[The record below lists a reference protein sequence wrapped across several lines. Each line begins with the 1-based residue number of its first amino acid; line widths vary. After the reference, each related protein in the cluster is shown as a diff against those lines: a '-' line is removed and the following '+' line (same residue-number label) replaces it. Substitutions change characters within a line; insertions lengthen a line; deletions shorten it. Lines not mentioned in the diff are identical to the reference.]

1 MFDVLGDARAALASV
16 VKPSKDPMLSVGP
29 GRLALA
35 KLETALAGQFDA
47 PYRLKDAL
55 APIVKDYD
63 YIILDTPP
71 SLGILTVNALVAST
85 HLLVPIQAAYFA
97 IEGTDDL
104 LETYER
110 IRARPNP
117 QLKMLGVVI
126 TLYDK
131 RTNIAK
137 DTHGQIRAVF
147 GGMLFKTKIGKN
159 VRLEEVRR
167 TRKRYSHLR
176 RSPLGRWSTKSWQRR
191 LYNVSKRLGLPVTL
205 KMRHDAHYVES
216 LTSYSGATIGRMLP
230 VEQIRPNPEQP
241 RKALG
246 DLRELADSI
255 RQKGVLEPLLVR
267 FVPREDCYYII
278 SGERRYHAARAAG
291 LREVPCIEK
300 SADEAETLEISLI
313 ENIQRKDL
321 TPFEEAEGLQRLAEQ
336 FDYSH
341 EELAKKLGK
350 ARSSVSETLSLRS
363 IPESLR
369 KKCVENGVT
378 TKSLLLQIARQPTER
393 KMLELFARIL
403 QSGLTRDEAR
413 KVRSDEKDGPQKPQ
427 PFIFQYEPENEAFR
441 FRLQFKKSHVSR
453 DELIRTLREILAQL
467 EGTSEAD
474 STAA

>member
-1 MFDVLGDARAALASV
+1 
-16 VKPSKDPMLSVGP
+16 
-29 GRLALA
+29 
-35 KLETALAGQFDA
+35 
-47 PYRLKDAL
+47 
-55 APIVKDYD
+55 
-63 YIILDTPP
+63 
-71 SLGILTVNALVAST
+71 
-85 HLLVPIQAAYFA
+85 
-97 IEGTDDL
+97 
-104 LETYER
+104 
-110 IRARPNP
+110 
-117 QLKMLGVVI
+117 
-126 TLYDK
+126 
-131 RTNIAK
+131 
-137 DTHGQIRAVF
+137 
-147 GGMLFKTKIGKN
+147 
-159 VRLEEVRR
+159 
-167 TRKRYSHLR
+167 
-176 RSPLGRWSTKSWQRR
+176 
-191 LYNVSKRLGLPVTL
+191 VSKRLGLPVTL

-216 LTSYSGATIGRMLP
+216 LTSYSGATIGRMIP

-246 DLRELADSI
+246 DLRELSDSI

-267 FVPREDCYYII
+267 FVSREDCYYII

-300 SADEAETLEISLI
+300 SADDSETLEISLI

-321 TPFEEAEGLQRLAEQ
+321 TPFEEADGLQRLAEQ

-350 ARSSVSETLSLRS
+350 ARSSVSETLSLRN

-393 KMLELFARIL
+393 RMLEMFARIL
-403 QSGLTRDEAR
+403 ESGLTRDEAR
-413 KVRSDEKDGPQKPQ
+413 KVRSDQKEGPQRAQ